1 MSTTN
6 SFKQIMEEDALMF
19 PPPPEIEEHV
29 FGSLQILTMM
39 GQAME
44 LYIPKVF
51 EMFILTLGG
60 TVKEIDEAVKNEL
73 PEGAA
78 DPMQKAPRPAWLA
91 LCPTTKILTPL
102 AKSPTHLTPH
112 NTI

>member
-1 MSTTN
+1 MSTDN
-6 SFKQIMEEDALMF
+6 SFKKIMEEDAQAF
-19 PPPPEIEEHV
+19 PTPPEIEEHV
-29 FGSLQILTMM
+29 LGSLQILTMM

-60 TVKEIDEAVKNEL
+60 TVKELDEVAKNEL

-78 DPMQKAPRPAWLA
+78 NPDAENPTPGMAGTLA
-91 LCPTTKILTPL
+91 SDDDDDLPG
-102 AKSPTHLTPH
+102 
-112 NTI
+112 

>member
-1 MSTTN
+1 
-6 SFKQIMEEDALMF
+6 MF

-78 DPMQKAPRPAWLA
+78 NPDAE
-91 LCPTTKILTPL
+91 
-102 AKSPTHLTPH
+102 SPTPGMAGTLPH
-112 NTI
+112 DEDNDPTN

>member
-1 MSTTN
+1 MSATN

-39 GQAME
+39 GQAIE

-60 TVKEIDEAVKNEL
+60 TVRELDQAVKNEL
-73 PEGAA
+73 PEGAPDPDA
-78 DPMQKAPRPAWLA
+78 D
-91 LCPTTKILTPL
+91 
-102 AKSPTHLTPH
+102 SPTPGMAGTLPNDEDDLTD
-112 NTI
+112 

>member
-1 MSTTN
+1 
-6 SFKQIMEEDALMF
+6 MEEDEQRF

-29 FGSLQILTMM
+29 LGSLQILSMM

-60 TVKEIDEAVKNEL
+60 TIKELDTAVKNEL
-73 PEGAA
+73 PEGSA
-78 DPMQKAPRPAWLA
+78 DPDTDGK
-91 LCPTTKILTPL
+91 TPGM
-102 AKSPTHLTPH
+102 AGSFPPDDTDTAM
-112 NTI
+112 

>member
-1 MSTTN
+1 MNTNN

-29 FGSLQILTMM
+29 LGSLQILSMM

-60 TVKEIDEAVKNEL
+60 TVKELDTAVKNEL
-73 PEGAA
+73 PEGAP
-78 DPMQKAPRPAWLA
+78 DPDTESQTPGMAGTLAPNDDDLMD
-91 LCPTTKILTPL
+91 
-102 AKSPTHLTPH
+102 
-112 NTI
+112 

>member
-1 MSTTN
+1 MSATN
-6 SFKQIMEEDALMF
+6 SFKQLMEEDERMF

-29 FGSLQILTMM
+29 FGSLQILSMM

-60 TVKEIDEAVKNEL
+60 TIKEIDQA
-73 PEGAA
+73 
-78 DPMQKAPRPAWLA
+78 
-91 LCPTTKILTPL
+91 
-102 AKSPTHLTPH
+102 AKSDLSQGASQPDSEDKTPGMAGPE
-112 NTI
+112 NEEEA

>member
-6 SFKQIMEEDALMF
+6 SFKQIMEEDALMH
-19 PPPPEIEEHV
+19 PTPPEIEEHV
-29 FGSLQILTMM
+29 LGSLQILTMM

-60 TVKEIDEAVKNEL
+60 TVKELDQTVKNEL
-73 PEGAA
+73 LEGAA
-78 DPMQKAPRPAWLA
+78 DPDAD
-91 LCPTTKILTPL
+91 
-102 AKSPTHLTPH
+102 SPTPGMAGTMSRDEEDDLPD
-112 NTI
+112 

>member
-1 MSTTN
+1 
-6 SFKQIMEEDALMF
+6 MF

-29 FGSLQILTMM
+29 LDSLKILTIM

-60 TVKEIDEAVKNEL
+60 TIKELDQSISQEL
-73 PEGAA
+73 PKGTPDA
-78 DPMQKAPRPAWLA
+78 DAN
-91 LCPTTKILTPL
+91 
-102 AKSPTHLTPH
+102 SPTPGMAGTPPEDSDDLAG
-112 NTI
+112 

>member
-1 MSTTN
+1 MSATN
-6 SFKQIMEEDALMF
+6 SFKQIMEEDERMF

-29 FGSLQILTMM
+29 FGSLQILSMM

-60 TVKEIDEAVKNEL
+60 TIKELDKSASNEL
-73 PEGAA
+73 PSGTTAPDAEPPAPGKAGSDEDDHPAA
-78 DPMQKAPRPAWLA
+78 
-91 LCPTTKILTPL
+91 
-102 AKSPTHLTPH
+102 
-112 NTI
+112 

>member
-6 SFKQIMEEDALMF
+6 SFKQLMEEDELSF

-29 FGSLQILTMM
+29 LGSLQILTMM
-39 GQAME
+39 GQAMD

-60 TVKEIDEAVKNEL
+60 TIKELDQNVSNEL
-73 PEGAA
+73 PGG
-78 DPMQKAPRPAWLA
+78 MTAPDMDSPAPGTA
-91 LCPTTKILTPL
+91 GSGEESVTP
-102 AKSPTHLTPH
+102 
-112 NTI
+112 

>member
-6 SFKQIMEEDALMF
+6 SFKQIMEEDALAF

-29 FGSLQILTMM
+29 LGSLQILTIM

-51 EMFILTLGG
+51 EMFILTMGG
-60 TVKEIDEAVKNEL
+60 TLKEIDQHTKTE
-73 PEGAA
+73 PRDGMP
-78 DPMQKAPRPAWLA
+78 DPDMEN
-91 LCPTTKILTPL
+91 PTPGMAGTLDDFGDL
-102 AKSPTHLTPH
+102 MD
-112 NTI
+112 

>member
-6 SFKQIMEEDALMF
+6 SFKQIMEEDELRF
-19 PPPPEIEEHV
+19 PTPPEIEEHV
-29 FGSLQILTMM
+29 LGSLQILSMM

-60 TVKEIDEAVKNEL
+60 TIKELDTAVKNEL
-73 PEGAA
+73 PEGST
-78 DPMQKAPRPAWLA
+78 DPDTEGQTPGMAGDVAPDDNN
-91 LCPTTKILTPL
+91 PTQ
-102 AKSPTHLTPH
+102 
-112 NTI
+112 

>member
-6 SFKQIMEEDALMF
+6 SFKQIMEEDAQMY
-19 PPPPEIEEHV
+19 PPPPEIEAHV

-60 TVKEIDEAVKNEL
+60 TIQEIDHAVKNEL
-73 PEGAA
+73 PEGATDA
-78 DPMQKAPRPAWLA
+78 DHN
-91 LCPTTKILTPL
+91 
-102 AKSPTHLTPH
+102 SPTPSTDGAS
-112 NTI
+112 TDSDTTD

>member
-6 SFKQIMEEDALMF
+6 SFKQIMEEDALMY
-19 PPPPEIEEHV
+19 PTPPEIEEHV
-29 FGSLQILTMM
+29 LGSLQILTMM

-60 TVKEIDEAVKNEL
+60 TVKELDQVVKSEL
-73 PEGAA
+73 PEGVPDLDA
-78 DPMQKAPRPAWLA
+78 D
-91 LCPTTKILTPL
+91 
-102 AKSPTHLTPH
+102 SPNPGMAGTMPIDDDDLPS
-112 NTI
+112 

>member
-29 FGSLQILTMM
+29 LGTLQILTMM

-60 TVKEIDEAVKNEL
+60 TVNELDQAVKNEIT
-73 PEGAA
+73 EGTPGPDA
-78 DPMQKAPRPAWLA
+78 D
-91 LCPTTKILTPL
+91 
-102 AKSPTHLTPH
+102 SPTPGMAGSLPHDDDELTH
-112 NTI
+112 

>member
-6 SFKQIMEEDALMF
+6 SFKQIMEEDELMF

-29 FGSLQILTMM
+29 LGSLQILSMM

-60 TVKEIDEAVKNEL
+60 TVKELDTAVKNEL
-73 PEGAA
+73 PEGAP
-78 DPMQKAPRPAWLA
+78 DPDTENHTPGMAGTT
-91 LCPTTKILTPL
+91 PTDEDLTD
-102 AKSPTHLTPH
+102 
-112 NTI
+112 

>member
-1 MSTTN
+1 M
-6 SFKQIMEEDALMF
+6 MF

-44 LYIPKVF
+44 LYIPKVL

-60 TVKEIDEAVKNEL
+60 TIKEMDQLAKNEL
-73 PEGAA
+73 PESATDA
-78 DPMQKAPRPAWLA
+78 DADG
-91 LCPTTKILTPL
+91 PTPGMAGTV
-102 AKSPTHLTPH
+102 ADEDSDGPTE
-112 NTI
+112 

>member
-1 MSTTN
+1 MYPT
-6 SFKQIMEEDALMF
+6 
-19 PPPPEIEEHV
+19 PPEIEEHV

-60 TVKEIDEAVKNEL
+60 TVKELDQAVKNEL

-78 DPMQKAPRPAWLA
+78 DPDAD
-91 LCPTTKILTPL
+91 
-102 AKSPTHLTPH
+102 SPTPGMAGTFFDP
-112 NTI
+112 NDEDSID